1 MTHIILGKGQVEVFR
16 TRHNVV
22 ILNLPLTRSYRANS
36 SFKHRHESPN
46 SWSYWYA
53 SLIQRRPSLITLGFI
68 GLPTAQAFVR
78 KGHIVYGQSRS
89 EKADIYLRKEEIVPI
104 VLDPAT
110 NEGVKAFVE
119 AAKNVDV
126 GASRVGVFRD

>member
-1 MTHIILGKGQVEVFR
+1 M
-16 TRHNVV
+16 
-22 ILNLPLTRSYRANS
+22 
-36 SFKHRHESPN
+36 
-46 SWSYWYA
+46 
-53 SLIQRRPSLITLGFI
+53 
-68 GLPTAQAFVR
+68 
-78 KGHIVYGQSRS
+78 YGQSRS
-89 EKADIYLRKEEIVPI
+89 EKAEIDLRKEEIVPI